1 MKNASAG
8 VGRYECIVQAHNR
21 HGWSEPSTIH
31 TYHHNPGAF
40 TFNIDTLVNLFLT
53 TTASST

>member
-40 TFNIDTLVNLFLT
+40 TSYYSFFYVDSRCILCK
-53 TTASST
+53 

>member
-31 TYHHNPGAF
+31 TYHHNPG
-40 TFNIDTLVNLFLT
+40 VKLFLWC
-53 TTASST
+53 SFGH